1 MDVLKIINEEIQNVL
16 NDNFWKW
23 FGDSVVVDADGKPL
37 KVYHGT
43 REDFNEFKGDLMY
56 FSTTPEYASQ
66 FSSAP
71 DLVKGGSNPAVL
83 PVYLKITN
91 PLDLRELETYV
102 MTDEEF
108 LSVLFNY
115 GVDVGDKD
123 IQFQRGYNLPA
134 WSWLRENYHRLVP
147 AIKESYDGVIMYESN
162 NARGGKNLSDLIYV
176 VFQPNQIKS
185 ATGNNGEYSSN
196 PDITKENL
204 YEDIIREVRLFTQ
217 SFYDEQRQ
225 YDEGIA
231 DRILVYHGTN
241 SSFNDFDTEFQN
253 SVTGFGDFGRGF
265 YFSQKMDIAKYYTLK
280 SKENRTV
287 IKAWV
292 TIKKPFV
299 IDINNEVFSSETKER
314 YNKLRGL
321 QDYERQAIKEYIN
334 DDIDF
339 AYRKITK
346 ELGDE
351 RFSDILRVNGYD
363 GVIVNRTLGGETT
376 RGAEIIVYNQSQIDN
391 VNSERLMVN

>member
-56 FSTTPEYASQ
+56 FSTTPEYASE

-225 YDEGIA
+225 YDESIA
-231 DRILVYHGTN
+231 DRYAEKRFNIPDSGEEFNTEWNRELKTMQRKAENGKLVGVVKGYN
-241 SSFNDFDTEFQN
+241 SGSNDNRPSNIYMNPLTLENFEPDVRAITDVQGNLYVAQLNGDFIHTSIANAINLTEFLPWSRAGRSNQFRKAMGGTIYDPESEHQAFQN
-253 SVTGFGDFGRGF
+253 
-265 YFSQKMDIAKYYTLK
+265 L
-280 SKENRTV
+280 RT
-287 IKAWV
+287 KQ
-292 TIKKPFV
+292 PFPL
-299 IDINNEVFSSETKER
+299 
-314 YNKLRGL
+314 Y
-321 QDYERQAIKEYIN
+321 
-334 DDIDF
+334 
-339 AYRKITK
+339 
-346 ELGDE
+346 
-351 RFSDILRVNGYD
+351 
-363 GVIVNRTLGGETT
+363 
-376 RGAEIIVYNQSQIDN
+376 
-391 VNSERLMVN
+391 